1 MLKARTLKVVV
12 LGGAAVAV
20 GVVAYRAAFR
30 HRRRVA
36 LLINQSKW
44 LHHADDHDGSVAA
57 AKEAYELATTELRGS
72 ASHRRAQ
79 LNLAGVYHAIN
90 AFDDALLVL
99 RDETTSVTDG
109 NHLVS
114 LLHARAE
121 VLEAAEKPLS
131 LAGAELSRA
140 RELRREIHG
149 PRSMDAAFAAL
160 NLARTLVRQSQ
171 ESVPVSDPRLE
182 ARISL
187 MHGTDEILALLEQ
200 AEALAFEAHTIALAA
215 GEADRAAEFIS
226 EMIELI
232 TASDRLVTASDRLV
246 TASDGTEP
254 AEQGQMGVE
263 ATVERLAAAYQKASG
278 ELWTKKRA
286 VALTHEGEQQKDGEQ
301 KDVEQKDG
309 DQKDAHA
316 PMPVSVLSGF
326 LGAGK
331 TTLLTHLLNNQEG
344 CRIAIIVNDMASV
357 NVDAELVRSAT
368 GRGSTVIE
376 KMVELSNGCIC
387 CTLREDL
394 LTSLSALAAER
405 RFDHV
410 LVESSGISE
419 PLPVAE
425 TFTYADEDTGVQLSD
440 VASLSNLV
448 TVVDAAS
455 IFEQLATVDK
465 LVDRGW
471 QAADDDDRTV
481 AHLLI
486 DQLEFSDLILLNK
499 TDLVS
504 GASCDTIEALIRRWV
519 ALPLLSTLLSH
530 VYPHFYPHAT
540 PRRHLPT
547 CHTVASS
554 PHMPHRGF
562 FSSHATTA
570 AFSPHMPQPRP
581 FLLICHTAAFS
592 PHMPHALFRI
602 HHRQLMLLQGEPE
615 R

>member
-182 ARISL
+182 ARVSL

-232 TASDRLVTASDRLV
+232 TASDRLVTASD
-246 TASDGTEP
+246 GTEP
-254 AEQGQMGVE
+254 AEQVQMGVE

-278 ELWTKKRA
+278 ESWTKKRA

-519 ALPLLSTLLSH
+519 ALPLLSTLLSTLLSH
-530 VYPHFYPHAT
+530 VYPHIYPHAT
-540 PRRHLPT
+540 PRLYLPT

-570 AFSPHMPQPRP
+570 AFSPHMP
-581 FLLICHTAAFS
+581 
-592 PHMPHALFRI
+592 HALFRI

>member
-232 TASDRLVTASDRLV
+232 TASDRLVTASD
-246 TASDGTEP
+246 GTEP
-254 AEQGQMGVE
+254 AEQVQMGVE
-263 ATVERLAAAYQKASG
+263 ATVERLAAAYQQASG

-368 GRGSTVIE
+368 GRGSTVLE

-540 PRRHLPT
+540 PRLHLPT

-570 AFSPHMPQPRP
+570 AFSPHMP
-581 FLLICHTAAFS
+581 
-592 PHMPHALFRI
+592 HALLRI

>member
-1 MLKARTLKVVV
+1 MAGRTGSRVVIRLV
-12 LGGAAVAV
+12 
-20 GVVAYRAAFR
+20 
-30 HRRRVA
+30 
-36 LLINQSKW
+36 
-44 LHHADDHDGSVAA
+44 
-57 AKEAYELATTELRGS
+57 TTELRGS

-79 LNLAGVYHAIN
+79 VNLAGVYHAIN

-160 NLARTLVRQSQ
+160 NLATTLVRQSQ
-171 ESVPVSDPRLE
+171 ESVPVCVPVGLQ
-182 ARISL
+182 ARVSL
-187 MHGTDEILALLEQ
+187 RHGTDEILALLEQ

-232 TASDRLVTASDRLV
+232 TASDRLVTASD
-246 TASDGTEP
+246 GTEP
-254 AEQGQMGVE
+254 AEQVQMGVE

-344 CRIAIIVNDMASV
+344 N
-357 NVDAELVRSAT
+357 
-368 GRGSTVIE
+368 
-376 KMVELSNGCIC
+376 
-387 CTLREDL
+387 
-394 LTSLSALAAER
+394 
-405 RFDHV
+405 
-410 LVESSGISE
+410 
-419 PLPVAE
+419 
-425 TFTYADEDTGVQLSD
+425 TYQSKFRK
-440 VASLSNLV
+440 NL
-448 TVVDAAS
+448 
-455 IFEQLATVDK
+455 
-465 LVDRGW
+465 
-471 QAADDDDRTV
+471 
-481 AHLLI
+481 
-486 DQLEFSDLILLNK
+486 
-499 TDLVS
+499 
-504 GASCDTIEALIRRWV
+504 
-519 ALPLLSTLLSH
+519 
-530 VYPHFYPHAT
+530 
-540 PRRHLPT
+540 
-547 CHTVASS
+547 
-554 PHMPHRGF
+554 
-562 FSSHATTA
+562 
-570 AFSPHMPQPRP
+570 
-581 FLLICHTAAFS
+581 
-592 PHMPHALFRI
+592 
-602 HHRQLMLLQGEPE
+602 
-615 R
+615 

>member
-232 TASDRLVTASDRLV
+232 TASDRLVTASD
-246 TASDGTEP
+246 GTEP
-254 AEQGQMGVE
+254 AEQVQMGVE

-570 AFSPHMPQPRP
+570 AFSPHMP
-581 FLLICHTAAFS
+581 
-592 PHMPHALFRI
+592 HALFRI